1 LQRLAEI
8 ATDGVLPPWSEWFGR
23 EVMAEL
29 VPDLEQRAALVA
41 EMPRLPFSYFEAC
54 VPMPADWAV
63 LACGYLLLSEQYRQ
77 SASEA
82 RNRGCPW
89 WSFPATTS
97 VS

>member
-1 LQRLAEI
+1 
-8 ATDGVLPPWSEWFGR
+8 
-23 EVMAEL
+23 MAEL